1 MKKTIY
7 TASIL
12 IAICIIIISSCHSTK
27 KSTST
32 SSSTATTITSTT
44 VASNTTAPIGPIM
57 APKSSN
63 GIYAPGNEELL
74 AIQVQYKEV
83 TLEKLKQG
91 HAIYTAGACIKCHE
105 AMNIYHFGET
115 RWKDIIDDMA
125 QKANMGDEQKDAVYK
140 YVLAIKATQPK

>member
-1 MKKTIY
+1 MKKTI
-7 TASIL
+7 TTTRIL
-12 IAICIIIISSCHSTK
+12 IAICIVIISSCHSTK
-27 KSTST
+27 KSTSA
-32 SSSTATTITSTT
+32 SSSNTTTATTTT
-44 VASNTTAPIGPIM
+44 VATNTILPMGPIM

-74 AIQVQYKEV
+74 AIQAQYKEV

-91 HAIYTAGACIKCHE
+91 HAIYTAGACVKCHE
-105 AMNIYHFGET
+105 AMSIYHFGET

-125 QKANMGDEQKDAVYK
+125 QKANIGDEQKDAVYK